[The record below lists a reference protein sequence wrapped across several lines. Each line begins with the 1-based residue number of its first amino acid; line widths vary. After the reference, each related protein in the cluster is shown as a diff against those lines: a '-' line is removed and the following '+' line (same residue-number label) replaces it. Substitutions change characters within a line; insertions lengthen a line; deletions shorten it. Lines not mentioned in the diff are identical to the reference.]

1 MIWSD
6 YGFLLSKNKF
16 GENSIISEFYTENH
30 GKISGIIYGAT
41 SKKIRNYL
49 QIGNKFHINYNSKNE
64 NKLGYLKIEIE
75 KILTPLFFEDK
86 KKLSCIVSSM
96 SLVKLLTVENQSN
109 ILIYKLVE
117 DFYSFLENINWIN
130 KLIFWELELL
140 KLIGYDLE
148 LKNIVKEEIV
158 DSKKLY
164 FVLGNS
170 EKKYIPNFLV
180 EKDYD
185 VVDFNQI
192 FNGLKL
198 VSDYLDKSIL
208 RPNNIS
214 HPKSRI
220 DFLNLIKEWSSY
232 FKSFAILFA
241 K

>member
-6 YGFLLSKNKF
+6 SGYLLSKNKY
-16 GENSIISEFYTENH
+16 GENSVIAEFFTENH

-64 NKLGYLKIEIE
+64 NKLGYLNIEII
-75 KILTPLFFEDK
+75 KILTPLFFENK

-109 ILIYKLVE
+109 INIFYLIG
-117 DFYSFLENINWIN
+117 DFFEFLENQNWIN
-130 KLIFWELELL
+130 RLIFWELELL
-140 KLIGYDLE
+140 KLIGYDLD
-148 LKNIVKEEIV
+148 LKRIVKEEIV
-158 DSKKLY
+158 DNKKNY
-164 FVLGNS
+164 FVLRNN
-170 EKKYIPNFLV
+170 EKKYVPNFIV
-180 EKDYD
+180 DKDIE

-198 VSDYLDKSIL
+198 IGDYLDKSIL
-208 RPNNIS
+208 KPNNIS

-220 DFLNLIKEWSSY
+220 EFMNTIKD
-232 FKSFAILFA
+232 
-241 K
+241 

>member
-6 YGFLLSKNKF
+6 CGYLLSKNKF
-16 GENSIISEFYTENH
+16 GENSIIAEFFTENH
-30 GKISGIIYGAT
+30 GKISGAIYGAT

-64 NKLGYLKIEIE
+64 NKLGYLNIEIE

-96 SLVKLLTVENQSN
+96 SLVKLLTVDNQSN
-109 ILIYKLVE
+109 ANIYKLIE
-117 DFYSFLENINWIN
+117 DFYNFLENKNWIN

-148 LKNIVKEEIV
+148 LKNIVKEEII
-158 DSKKLY
+158 DDKKLY
-164 FVLGNS
+164 FVINS
-170 EKKYIPNFLV
+170 DEKKYIPNFLV
-180 EKDYD
+180 EKNNE
-185 VVDFNQI
+185 VVDFNQM
-192 FNGLKL
+192 FTGLKL
-198 VSDYLDKSIL
+198 ISDYLEKSIL

-220 DFLNLIKEWSSY
+220 EFLNVIKE
-232 FKSFAILFA
+232 
-241 K
+241 

>member
-6 YGFLLSKNKF
+6 CGYLLSKNKF
-16 GENSIISEFYTENH
+16 GENSIIAEFFTENH
-30 GKISGIIYGAT
+30 GKISGVIYGAT

-64 NKLGYLKIEIE
+64 NKLGYLNIEIE

-96 SLVKLLTVENQSN
+96 SLVKLLTVDNQSN
-109 ILIYKLVE
+109 ANIYKLIE
-117 DFYSFLENINWIN
+117 DFYNFLENKNWIN

-148 LKNIVKEEIV
+148 LKNIVKEEII
-158 DSKKLY
+158 DDKKLY
-164 FVLGNS
+164 FVSNS
-170 EKKYIPNFLV
+170 DEKKYIPNFLV
-180 EKDYD
+180 EKNID
-185 VVDFNQI
+185 VVDFNQM
-192 FNGLKL
+192 FAGLKL
-198 VSDYLDKSIL
+198 ISDYLEKSIL

-220 DFLNLIKEWSSY
+220 EFLNVIKE
-232 FKSFAILFA
+232 
-241 K
+241 

>member
-6 YGFLLSKNKF
+6 CGYLLSKNKF
-16 GENSIISEFYTENH
+16 GENSVIAEFYTENH
-30 GKISGIIYGAT
+30 GKISGLIFGAT

-64 NKLGYLKIEIE
+64 NKLGYLNIEIE

-96 SLVKLLTVENQSN
+96 SLVKLLTVDNQSN
-109 ILIYKLVE
+109 ANIYKLIQ
-117 DFYSFLENINWIN
+117 DFYNFLENKNWIN

-148 LKNIVKEEIV
+148 LKNIVKEEII
-158 DSKKLY
+158 DDKKLY
-164 FVLGNS
+164 FVS
-170 EKKYIPNFLV
+170 SSDEKKYIPNFLV
-180 EKDYD
+180 EKNNE
-185 VVDFNQI
+185 VLDFNQM
-192 FNGLKL
+192 FSGLKL
-198 VSDYLDKSIL
+198 ISDYLEKSIL

-220 DFLNLIKEWSSY
+220 EFLNIIKE
-232 FKSFAILFA
+232 
-241 K
+241 

>member
-6 YGFLLSKNKF
+6 CGYLLSKNKF
-16 GENSIISEFYTENH
+16 GENSIIAEFFTENH
-30 GKISGIIYGAT
+30 GKISGAIFGAT

-64 NKLGYLKIEIE
+64 NKLGYLNIEIE

-96 SLVKLLTVENQSN
+96 SLVKLLTVDNQSN
-109 ILIYKLVE
+109 ANIYKLIE
-117 DFYSFLENINWIN
+117 DFYNFLENKNWIN

-148 LKNIVKEEIV
+148 LKNIVKEEII
-158 DSKKLY
+158 DDKKLY
-164 FVLGNS
+164 FVSNS
-170 EKKYIPNFLV
+170 DEKKYIPNFLV
-180 EKDYD
+180 EKNNE
-185 VVDFNQI
+185 VVDFNQM

-198 VSDYLDKSIL
+198 ITDYLEKSIL
-208 RPNNIS
+208 KPNNIS

-220 DFLNLIKEWSSY
+220 DFLNIIKE
-232 FKSFAILFA
+232 
-241 K
+241 

>member
-6 YGFLLSKNKF
+6 CGYLLSKNKF
-16 GENSIISEFYTENH
+16 GENSIIAEFFTENH
-30 GKISGIIYGAT
+30 GKISGVIYGAT

-64 NKLGYLKIEIE
+64 NKLGYLNIEIE

-96 SLVKLLTVENQSN
+96 SLVKLLTVDNQSN
-109 ILIYKLVE
+109 ANIYKLIQ
-117 DFYSFLENINWIN
+117 DFYNFLENKNWIN

-148 LKNIVKEEIV
+148 LKNIVKEEII
-158 DSKKLY
+158 DDKKLY
-164 FVLGNS
+164 FVSSND

-180 EKDYD
+180 EKNNE
-185 VVDFNQI
+185 VVDFNQM
-192 FNGLKL
+192 FTGLKL
-198 VSDYLDKSIL
+198 ISDYLDKSIL

-220 DFLNLIKEWSSY
+220 EFLNAIKE
-232 FKSFAILFA
+232 
-241 K
+241 

>member
-6 YGFLLSKNKF
+6 QGYLLSKNKF
-16 GENSIISEFYTENH
+16 GENSIIADFFTENH

-75 KILTPLFFEDK
+75 TIFTPLFFEDK

-96 SLVKLLTVENQSN
+96 NLIKLLTVDNQSN
-109 ILIYKLVE
+109 TNIYNLIGN
-117 DFYSFLENINWIN
+117 FYNFLENNNWIN

-148 LKNIVKEEIV
+148 LKNIVNEEFI
-158 DSKKLY
+158 DNKKLY
-164 FVLGNS
+164 FVSSGN

-180 EKDYD
+180 ENNND
-185 VVDFNQI
+185 VLEFNQI

-198 VSDYLDKSIL
+198 ISDYLDKSIL

-220 DFLNLIKEWSSY
+220 DFLNIIKQ
-232 FKSFAILFA
+232 
-241 K
+241 

>member
-6 YGFLLSKNKF
+6 NGYLLSKNKY
-16 GENSIISEFYTENH
+16 GENSVIAEFFTENH

-64 NKLGYLKIEIE
+64 NKLGYLNIEII
-75 KILTPLFFEDK
+75 KILTPLFFENK

-109 ILIYKLVE
+109 INIFYLIG
-117 DFYSFLENINWIN
+117 DFFEFLENQNWIN

-140 KLIGYDLE
+140 KLIGYDLD
-148 LKNIVKEEIV
+148 LKRIVKEEIV
-158 DSKKLY
+158 DNKKNY
-164 FVLGNS
+164 FVLRNN
-170 EKKYIPNFLV
+170 EKKYVPNFIVDKDV
-180 EKDYD
+180 E
-185 VVDFNQI
+185 VADFNQI

-198 VSDYLDKSIL
+198 IGEFLDKSIL
-208 RPNNIS
+208 KPNNIS

-220 DFLNLIKEWSSY
+220 EFMNTIKD
-232 FKSFAILFA
+232 
-241 K
+241 